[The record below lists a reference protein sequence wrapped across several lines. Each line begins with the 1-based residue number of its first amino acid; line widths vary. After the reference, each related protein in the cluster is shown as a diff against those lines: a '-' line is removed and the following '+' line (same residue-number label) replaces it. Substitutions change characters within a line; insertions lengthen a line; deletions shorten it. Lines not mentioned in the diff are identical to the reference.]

1 MSLLKMRNNDSP
13 THTYLDINV
22 YNAPLNNNKK
32 VPLIYYEQRSSSIL
46 DSPTNQYYICQLFG
60 FNFRLRIFQFSNLK
74 LIHQTEIQI

>member
-32 VPLIYYEQRSSSIL
+32 VPLIYYEQTASAEHSVFKTTNDSI
-46 DSPTNQYYICQLFG
+46 
-60 FNFRLRIFQFSNLK
+60 
-74 LIHQTEIQI
+74 

>member
-32 VPLIYYEQRSSSIL
+32 VPLIYYEQRNSSIL
-46 DSPTNQYYICQLFG
+46 DSPANHYYMSIVRFQLQTAD
-60 FNFRLRIFQFSNLK
+60 LPIFQF
-74 LIHQTEIQI
+74 